1 MISLRVG
8 LRLMS
13 TINAELK
20 ESKWLK
26 RDRLKR
32 NPKKEL
38 LVGTRLKC
46 RRC

>member
-1 MISLRVG
+1 
-8 LRLMS
+8 LMS

-20 ESKWLK
+20 ESKWLR

-38 LVGTRLKC
+38 LGIRLKC